1 MKIAVVTNNGKTVS
15 QHFGRSRYYRIAT
28 VRDNIVIAEEIRERG
43 TGHFAQQQNH
53 EHDHNAERHEEGNG
67 RHGFGAEAQ
76 SKHAMMAQE
85 ISDCNVLVA
94 GGMGSGAYENFK
106 SAGLDVILT
115 DLHSIDEVFAKYI
128 DGSIVNLYRERTD

>member
-1 MKIAVVTNNGKTVS
+1 MKIAVVTNDGKTVS

-28 VRDNIVIAEEIRERG
+28 VKDNVVVAEEIRERG
-43 TGHFAQQQNH
+43 TGHFAPQQNNANNN
-53 EHDHNAERHEEGNG
+53 HNTSHQEENG
-67 RHGFGAEAQ
+67 RHGYGAESE

-106 SAGLDVILT
+106 SAGLNVILT
-115 DLHSIDEVFAKYI
+115 DLNSIDEVFTKYI
-128 DGSIVNLYRERTD
+128 DGSIVNLYQERTD